1 MKNALSAAL
10 DREPVEAVNDAEFLA
25 IVLRHQF
32 DAIQSAALPRRI
44 AETSYQCVLSI
55 DGFLNPPLIQQRSNL
70 LPDSLSVPIATQ

>member
-44 AETSYQCVLSI
+44 AETLVLT
-55 DGFLNPPLIQQRSNL
+55 P
-70 LPDSLSVPIATQ
+70 